1 MLPRAL
7 MAQTRPSTAKL
18 SLTSPLTRNTL
29 NLIRSALEEH
39 YAAQDEQFD
48 PTEVHAAVLAPFCNV
63 NNKPGILLEV
73 RGKLRTH
80 SGEVRYGALAAMLR
94 DAHGIHC
101 RRY

>member
-1 MLPRAL
+1 

-29 NLIRSALEEH
+29 NLIRGVLEEH